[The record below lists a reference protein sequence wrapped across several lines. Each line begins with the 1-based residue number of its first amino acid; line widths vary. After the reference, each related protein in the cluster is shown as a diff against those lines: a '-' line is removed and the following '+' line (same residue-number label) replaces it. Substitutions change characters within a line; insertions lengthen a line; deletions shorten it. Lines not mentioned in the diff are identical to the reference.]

1 MEKGNLNLIVEE
13 FCKENEYIYEI
24 NEYNK
29 IIIDIFK
36 NNGFPSIEKFFYK
49 FGIFVATKYSDY
61 IDSFKPSYY
70 YDGLCPEEIIYFY

>member
-1 MEKGNLNLIVEE
+1 MEKLNLIVEE
-13 FCKENEYIYEI
+13 FCEENEYIYEI

-36 NNGFPSIEKFFYK
+36 NNNFPSNDEFFYK

-61 IDSFKPSYY
+61 IDSFKPYTYY
-70 YDGLCPEEIIYFY
+70 YDGFCPEEIIYFY